1 MGKIKKQGEKFT
13 RHKSGG
19 LKVAVICGGPSLE
32 RGISINSAR
41 SVMDHLGGEHIDI
54 VPIYFDHKKNAY
66 QISKTQLYSN
76 TPSDFDFKLQ
86 TSAVALN
93 EDELIETLKKVD
105 LVFPAMHGEFGEDG
119 GIQSILEKNN
129 IPFVGSPSLGCRLVF
144 DKFKANE
151 YIKSNGFFVLPSLV
165 INNGDKNQE
174 EVIQRFF
181 KAHNLKRVIVKPAT
195 GGSSIGVYSVST
207 AKNALD
213 IVGMLFDKK
222 VDTRIV
228 IEQFAK
234 GVEFTVII
242 LQNRFGM
249 PVSLLPT
256 EIELDYTKHQIFD
269 YRKKYLPTNKVKW
282 HYPPRFSD
290 DVIYQI
296 KTQSEQLFSLLG
308 MRDFARFDGWL
319 LPNGKIWFCDFNP
332 ISGMEQNSF
341 LFQQS
346 AFVGFTHKDVLHYIV
361 RNACKRYDIPF
372 PETKEKINKNK
383 KEVAVLLGGQTSERQ
398 VSLMSGT
405 NVWHKL
411 RKSDIYKPE
420 PYLYDLDK
428 NIWHLPYAYTL
439 NHTVEEIV
447 DNCKN
452 AVKISEKLKIL
463 CSKIIIR
470 LGLEKGDITLS
481 NTLPKKISFNEFL
494 KKSKFVFLA
503 LHGGEGEDG
512 TLQKIFEENKIK
524 YNGSSS
530 KVSKTCLDKYETGEF
545 LQGLEKE
552 GIFVAPRKVFSIDE
566 IKDTKKLWVELVK
579 DLGSVNIIVKPIGDG
594 CSSGIVRLHNANEF
608 IKYLQIA
615 KRGDFSI
622 APHTFINQSGI
633 IEMPNVIMDK
643 ILLEKCIE
651 TDSISVNGIKLIHK
665 YKSGYVEMTVG
676 VLEQNGK
683 IKSLS
688 PSITVAESAILSVE
702 EKFQGGTGVNITPPP
717 IEIISKNNLKRVK
730 NLVEKVA
737 RKIGIQG
744 YARID
749 VFVEI
754 KTGNIIVIEVN
765 NLPGLTPSTVIYHQA
780 LAENP
785 PMFPTTF
792 LEKLI
797 KNKGY

>member
-1 MGKIKKQGEKFT
+1 MIKKIKKLQI
-13 RHKSGG
+13 
-19 LKVAVICGGPSLE
+19 AVICGGPSLE

-41 SVMDHLGGEHIDI
+41 SVMDHLGGEYIDI
-54 VPIYFDHKKNAY
+54 VPIYFDHNKNAY

-86 TSAVALN
+86 TNARALSEN
-93 EDELIETLKKVD
+93 ELIQTLKKVD

-129 IPFVGSPSLGCRLVF
+129 IPFVGSPSLGCSLAF

-151 YIKSNGFFVLPSLV
+151 YIKNNGFFVLPSLV
-165 INNGDKNQE
+165 LNIDDKDKGKKAKE
-174 EVIQRFF
+174 FF
-181 KAHNLKRVIVKPAT
+181 KVHKLKRAIVKPAT

-207 AKNALD
+207 SKNALD
-213 IVGMLFDKK
+213 IANMLFSKK
-222 VDTRIV
+222 IDTRIV

-234 GVEFTVII
+234 GVEFTVIV

-346 AFVGFTHKDVLHYIV
+346 AFVGFTHTDVLHYIV
-361 RNACKRYDIPF
+361 RNACKRYDISF
-372 PETKEKINKNK
+372 PEIKVKTLKNK
-383 KEVAVLLGGQTSERQ
+383 KEVAVLFGGQTSERQ

-411 RKSDIYKPE
+411 RKSEFYQPE
-420 PYLYDLDK
+420 PYLFDLDK
-428 NIWHLPYAYTL
+428 NIWYLPYAYTL

-452 AVKISEKLKIL
+452 AVKISEKLKTL

-470 LGLEKGDITLS
+470 LGLEKGDITLA
-481 NTLPKKISFNEFL
+481 NILPKKVSFNEFI

-512 TLQKIFEENKIK
+512 TLQKLFEENKVK

-530 KVSKTCLDKYETGEF
+530 KVSRICMDKYETGEY
-545 LQGLEKE
+545 LQGLEKK
-552 GIFVAPRKVFSIDE
+552 GIYIAPQKVFSISD
-566 IKDTKKLWVELVK
+566 ISDTKKLWEKLVK
-579 DLGSVNIIVKPIGDG
+579 DLGSINIIVKPIGDG
-594 CSSGIVRLHNANEF
+594 CSSGIVRLHNASEF
-608 IKYLQIA
+608 AKYLQIA
-615 KRGDFSI
+615 KRGDKTI
-622 APHTFINQSGI
+622 APNTFINQGGI
-633 IEMPNVIMDK
+633 IEMPLVKMDH
-643 ILLEKCIE
+643 ILLEKCID
-651 TDSISVNGIKLIHK
+651 TDQVSVNGTKLIHK

-717 IEIISKNNLKRVK
+717 KEIISIKNLARVK
-730 NLVEKVA
+730 KLVEKVA
-737 RKIGIQG
+737 NKIGISG
-744 YARID
+744 YARVD

>member
-1 MGKIKKQGEKFT
+1 MLKKDSMKNKLKI
-13 RHKSGG
+13 
-19 LKVAVICGGPSLE
+19 AVVCGGPSLE

-41 SVMDHLGGEHIDI
+41 SVMDHLGGTNIDI
-54 VPIYFDHKKNAY
+54 VPIYFDHLKNAY
-66 QISKTQLYSN
+66 QISTTQLYSN

-86 TSAVALN
+86 TNATALN
-93 EDELIETLKKVD
+93 ESELIKVLKSVD

-129 IPFVGSPSLGCRLVF
+129 IPFVGSPSLGCTLAF

-151 YIKSNGFFVLPSLV
+151 YIKSNGFFVLPSIAIDDNDKDKEKK
-165 INNGDKNQE
+165 INQ
-174 EVIQRFF
+174 FF
-181 KAHNLKRVIVKPAT
+181 KDNKIKRAIVKPAT
-195 GGSSIGVYSVST
+195 GGSSIGVYSVNGPKEALET
-207 AKNALD
+207 AKK
-213 IVGMLFDKK
+213 LFDKK
-222 VDTRIV
+222 VDKRVV

-269 YRKKYLPTNKVKW
+269 YRKKYLPTNKVRW

-290 DVIYQI
+290 DTIYKI
-296 KTQSEQLFSLLG
+296 KTQSEQLFALLG
-308 MRDFARFDGWL
+308 MRDFARFDGWI
-319 LPNGKIWFCDFNP
+319 LPNGKIWFSDFNP

-346 AFVGFTHKDVLHYIV
+346 AFVGFTHKDILHYIV
-361 RNACKRYDIPF
+361 RNACNRYNISY
-372 PETKEKINKNK
+372 PEIKEKVVNK
-383 KEVAVLLGGQTSERQ
+383 KKDVAVLFGGQTSERQ

-411 RKSDIYKPE
+411 RKSEVYNPE
-420 PYLYDLDK
+420 PYIFDMEK

-439 NHTVEEIV
+439 NHTVEEII
-447 DNCKN
+447 DNCNN
-452 AVKISEKLKIL
+452 ALKINQKLKEL
-463 CSKIIIR
+463 CTKIIIR
-470 LGLEKGDITLS
+470 LGLEKGDISLTH
-481 NTLPKKISFNEFL
+481 TLPKKISFNEFV

-512 TLQKIFEENKIK
+512 TLQKIFEDNHVK

-530 KVSKTCLDKYETGEF
+530 KISEICMDKYETGEH
-545 LQGLEKE
+545 LLGLENQ
-552 GIFVAPRKVFSIDE
+552 GIYVAPRKIFSITE
-566 IKDTKKLWVELVK
+566 IKNTKKLWIELVK
-579 DLGSVNIIVKPIGDG
+579 ELGSINLIVKPIGDG
-594 CSSGIVRLHNANEF
+594 CSSGIVRIHNELEF
-608 IKYLQIA
+608 AKYLQIA
-615 KRGDFSI
+615 KRRDFAI
-622 APHTFINQSGI
+622 PPNTFINQSGI
-633 IEMPNVIMDK
+633 IEMPNVKMDK

-651 TDSISVNGIKLIHK
+651 TDVIGVNGTKLVHK
-665 YKSGYVEMTVG
+665 HKSGYVEMTVG
-676 VLEQNGK
+676 VLEDKGK

-717 IEIISKNNLKRVK
+717 QEIISEKNLKRVK
-730 NLVEKVA
+730 TLVEKVA
-737 RKIGIQG
+737 EKIGIRG

-749 VFVEI
+749 IFVEI

-785 PMFPTTF
+785 PMYPTQF

>member
-1 MGKIKKQGEKFT
+1 MKEVKKRLKI
-13 RHKSGG
+13 
-19 LKVAVICGGPSLE
+19 AVICGGPSLE

-41 SVMDHLGGEHIDI
+41 SVMDHLGSENIDI
-54 VPIYFDHKKNAY
+54 MPIYFDHLKNAY
-66 QISKTQLYSN
+66 QISTTQLYSN

-86 TSAVALN
+86 TNAVALT
-93 EDELIETLKKVD
+93 EVELVQTLKKVD

-119 GIQSILEKNN
+119 GIQSVLEKNN
-129 IPFVGSPSLGCRLVF
+129 IPFVGSPSLGCQLAF
-144 DKFKANE
+144 DKYKANE
-151 YIKSNGFFVLPSLV
+151 YIKSNGFFVLPSMAIEEDEKDYEKK
-165 INNGDKNQE
+165 INQ
-174 EVIQRFF
+174 FF
-181 KAHNLKRVIVKPAT
+181 KEHKIKRTIVKPAT
-195 GGSSIGVYSVST
+195 GGSSIGVHSVSN
-207 AKNALD
+207 AKDALK
-213 IVGMLFDKK
+213 ITKMLFDKR
-222 VDTRIV
+222 VDKRVV

-256 EIELDYTKHQIFD
+256 EIELDYTKNQIFD
-269 YRKKYLPTNKVKW
+269 YRKKYLPTNKVRW

-290 DVIYQI
+290 DTIYKI
-296 KTQSEQLFSLLG
+296 KTESEQLFALLG
-308 MRDFARFDGWL
+308 MRDFARFDGWI
-319 LPNGKIWFCDFNP
+319 LPNGKIWFSDFNP

-346 AFVGFTHKDVLHYIV
+346 AFVGFTHKDILHYIV
-361 RNACKRYDIPF
+361 RNACNRYNIF
-372 PETKEKINKNK
+372 YPEMKEKVAK
-383 KEVAVLLGGQTSERQ
+383 KKKDVAVLFGGQTSERQ

-411 RKSDIYKPE
+411 RKSEIYNPE
-420 PYLYDLDK
+420 PYLFDMDK
-428 NIWHLPYAYTL
+428 NVWQLPYAYTL

-452 AVKISEKLKIL
+452 AVKINQKLKEL

-470 LGLEKGDITLS
+470 LGLEKGDITLA
-481 NTLPKKISFNEFL
+481 NTLPKKIFFTEFV

-512 TLQKIFEENKIK
+512 TLQKIFEDNKVK

-530 KVSKTCLDKYETGEF
+530 KVSKICMDKYETGEK
-545 LQGLEKE
+545 LLGLEDQ
-552 GIFVAPRKVFSIDE
+552 GIYIAPRKIYSINE
-566 IKDTKKLWVELVK
+566 IKDTKKLWGELVK
-579 DLGSVNIIVKPIGDG
+579 DLGSINIIVKPIGDG
-594 CSSGIVRLHNANEF
+594 CSSGIVRLHNASEF
-608 IKYLQIA
+608 AKYLQIA
-615 KRGDFSI
+615 KKGDFAI
-622 APHTFINQSGI
+622 PPHTFTNQNRI
-633 IEMPNVIMDK
+633 IEMPNVKMNK

-651 TDSISVNGIKLIHK
+651 TDVIGVNGTKLVHK
-665 YKSGYVEMTVG
+665 YISGYVEMTVG
-676 VLEQNGK
+676 VLEDKGK

-717 IEIISKNNLKRVK
+717 QEIISEKNLKRVK
-730 NLVEKVA
+730 TLVEKVA
-737 RKIGIQG
+737 KKIGIRG

-780 LAENP
+780 LAEKP
-785 PMFPTTF
+785 PMYPTQF

>member
-1 MGKIKKQGEKFT
+1 MLKKDSKKNKLT
-13 RHKSGG
+13 I
-19 LKVAVICGGPSLE
+19 AVICGGPSLE

-41 SVMDHLGGEHIDI
+41 SVMDHLGSENIDI
-54 VPIYFDHKKNAY
+54 IPIYFDHLKNAY
-66 QISKTQLYSN
+66 QISTTQLYSN

-86 TSAVALN
+86 TNAVALT
-93 EDELIETLKKVD
+93 ESELIHTLKKVD

-129 IPFVGSPSLGCRLVF
+129 IPFVGSPSLGCKLAF

-151 YIKSNGFFVLPSLV
+151 YIKSNGFFVLPSIALDEGEKDYEQK
-165 INNGDKNQE
+165 INE
-174 EVIQRFF
+174 FF
-181 KAHNLKRVIVKPAT
+181 KEHKIKRAIVKPAT
-195 GGSSIGVYSVST
+195 GGSSIGVYSVNGT
-207 AKNALD
+207 KEALKTTK
-213 IVGMLFDKK
+213 MLFDKK
-222 VDTRIV
+222 VDKRVV

-256 EIELDYTKHQIFD
+256 EIELDYAKHQIFD
-269 YRKKYLPTNKVKW
+269 YRKKYLPTNKVRW

-290 DVIYQI
+290 EAIYKI
-296 KTQSEQLFSLLG
+296 KTQSEQLFALLG
-308 MRDFARFDGWL
+308 MRDFARFDGWI
-319 LPNGKIWFCDFNP
+319 LPNGKIWFSDFNP

-361 RNACKRYDIPF
+361 RNACKRYNIF
-372 PETKEKINKNK
+372 YPEVKEKVIKNK
-383 KEVAVLLGGQTSERQ
+383 KEVAILFGGQTSERQ

-411 RKSDIYKPE
+411 RKSNTYNPE
-420 PYLYDLDK
+420 PYLFDMDK
-428 NIWHLPYAYTL
+428 NVWQLPYAYTL

-452 AVKISEKLKIL
+452 AVKINQKLREL

-470 LGLEKGDITLS
+470 LGLEDGDITL
-481 NTLPKKISFNEFL
+481 THLLPKKISFKEFV
-494 KKSKFVFLA
+494 KRSKFVFLA

-512 TLQKIFEENKIK
+512 TLQKIFEDHNVK

-530 KVSKTCLDKYETGEF
+530 IVSGVCMDKYETGEK
-545 LQGLEKE
+545 LIGLENE
-552 GIFVAPRKVFSIDE
+552 GIHIAPRKIFSINE
-566 IKDTKKLWVELVK
+566 IKDTKKLWNVLIK
-579 DLGSVNIIVKPIGDG
+579 DLGSINIIVKPIGDG
-594 CSSGIVRLHNANEF
+594 CSSGIVRLHNEKEF
-608 IKYLQIA
+608 AKYLQIA

-622 APHTFINQSGI
+622 PPNTFTNQSGI
-633 IEMPNVIMDK
+633 IEMPNVKMDK
-643 ILLEKCIE
+643 ILLEKCID
-651 TDSISVNGIKLIHK
+651 TDVIGVNGTKLVHK
-665 YKSGYVEMTVG
+665 HKSGYVEMTVG
-676 VLEQNGK
+676 VLEDKGK

-717 IEIISKNNLKRVK
+717 KEIISEKNLKIVK
-730 NLVEKVA
+730 TLVEKVA
-737 RKIGIQG
+737 KKIGIRG

-749 VFVEI
+749 IFVEI

-780 LAENP
+780 LAEHP
-785 PMFPTTF
+785 PMYPTRF

-797 KNKGY
+797 ENKGY